1 MEYVKLGIKYDC
13 ARLSASKERVSV
25 WFSLYV
31 SVTSHLQICPYVII
45 ICLPKNQIFLKLA
58 DKQCWAFSVPDTRIK
73 AMWLFQD

>member
-45 ICLPKNQIFLKLA
+45 IFLKLA